1 MRKVALA
8 CGLGVTLAAGGCLG
22 GGGSDAKS
30 GRKGGQ
36 GSNRAPQI
44 SGAAPPEAL
53 ADEFYDFR
61 PVASDPDGDRLVFSV
76 SNKPVWAQFD
86 AATGRLSGTPAARDV
101 GLYTG
106 ITIVASDGRSSTA
119 LPAFELAVT
128 QMASG
133 MVTLSWLPPT
143 QNDDGS
149 TLKDLAGYR
158 IYVGQDPD
166 ALSRV
171 IVLNNAGLTRY
182 VVDNLA
188 PATWHFAM
196 TSFNRKGQ
204 ESSRSATVS
213 KQVG

>member
-22 GGGSDAKS
+22 GGGDSKS
-30 GRKGGQ
+30 GRKGGAN
-36 GSNRAPQI
+36 GNRAPQI

-53 ADEFYDFR
+53 ADEFFDFR

-76 SNKPVWAQFD
+76 SNKPVWANFD

-106 ITIVASDGRSSTA
+106 ITIVASDGSSSTA

-128 QMASG
+128 QTASG

-143 QNDDGS
+143 RNDNGS
-149 TLKDLAGYR
+149 PLKDLAGYR
-158 IYVGQDPD
+158 IYLGRDPD
-166 ALSRV
+166 VLSRV
-171 IVLNNAGLTRY
+171 IVLNNPGLTRY
-182 VVDNLA
+182 VVDNLTTA
-188 PATWHFAM
+188 NWHFAM

-204 ESSRSATVS
+204 ESKRSETVS
-213 KQVG
+213 KRVG